1 MFILGIAIPCHSLVC
16 QGCCGL
22 LHSSCCETSHGK
34 PRTNN
39 NDHGFGS
46 GTRPRSDYVG
56 PEAMSAMCC
65 GLVSGRQLDAIPLF
79 CSNHP
84 VPCCINDKPHS
95 CSQTRPWR
103 PGRPASNEDSSS
115 QPSGEIVPTAPLLWS
130 FLWAIA
136 LLSFRPWLWVL
147 ALLPD
152 PIHVVT
158 LGSSLAHEFAEV
170 GPAMSAIGIAEN
182 HRLSPWNSTMA
193 CPDVHLRCWRVHW
206 HQPQS
211 RTLDPHLEV
220 VAVQRYGRRV
230 SSQNSILSLK
240 LLKV

>member
-16 QGCCGL
+16 QGSCGL

-56 PEAMSAMCC
+56 PGAMFC
-65 GLVSGRQLDAIPLF
+65 GLVSGRSLTRSHFSAQTILSLAASMTTTFLLANAAMKARKAGVKRRFFLPAIRRDCSHCAAAVKLSLGHRFTQLPTLTLGPGTASR
-79 CSNHP
+79 SN
-84 VPCCINDKPHS
+84 PCCHS
-95 CSQTRPWR
+95 
-103 PGRPASNEDSSS
+103 
-115 QPSGEIVPTAPLLWS
+115 
-130 FLWAIA
+130 
-136 LLSFRPWLWVL
+136 WL
-147 ALLPD
+147 
-152 PIHVVT
+152 IF
-158 LGSSLAHEFAEV
+158 AHEFAEV

-211 RTLDPHLEV
+211 RTLDPQLEV

-240 LLKV
+240 ILSVIVG